1 LSSDNSLHRLYIC
14 CIMRTALF
22 CLILCFISSR
32 LPAQQ
37 KSNRGKEF
45 WLGYGHN
52 ILFTY
57 PEAGVVNSQQLAIY
71 ISTEESATVTVSVN
85 GTGFSQTVTIP
96 ANAVD
101 ASILIPKTGPN
112 DARITAEGITNRGIH
127 IQSTVPIV
135 AYAHQ
140 YGAVSSAATML
151 MPVETF
157 GYTYYSLN
165 FAQTTNYG
173 VAYSWFYAVASENN
187 TRLQITPSDT
197 TENGWLPGNTYTVN
211 LQKGEIYNVFGKRN
225 ANGSTGKDLTGSK
238 IISIVGSDGNCHPV
252 GVFCGSSRNVLLSS
266 NCTGTFPNGS
276 VGNGNGGEI
285 LMQQMLPAN
294 AWGTKYIT
302 YHTINNIVGDIQ
314 TPFLNLYR
322 IAVRNP
328 NTIVKRN
335 GQVLSNLQRG
345 FYYEFRDSA
354 GSVIEANQ
362 PILVAQ
368 YPVNSREC
376 LSVQEDNPLGDPEMI
391 YVSPIEQ
398 GIKKIILF
406 NARREAI
413 NVSMINIIVPTAALN
428 SLLIDGTGP
437 TASESLPHPI
447 DPNYSVVARRYLG
460 AAGFRTVTCQEPFIA
475 TVYGVGP
482 SESYGYNAGTL
493 VNNLNAF
500 TSFKNKFGTEIA
512 DSVTCPKAPIELTLQ
527 LAYKASQI
535 QWRFSQV
542 GGGINP
548 SVDRIDN
555 NPIPTDSTWINGRR
569 YYVYTSNTSYTFSQP
584 GQYQIPVTY
593 AAADLDACNQTET
606 IYIDIRVGNGPRA
619 DFSIQGKACVGEPIS
634 LNGTPQA
641 NGFNLNAY
649 RWQFSDNSTAN
660 TLNTSKTFT
669 TSGTQPISFTVFATN
684 GCVHDTIKSIQ
695 IEAVPTAQIQ
705 ISANSYCN
713 GKPILFEA
721 ATTGII
727 SQWIWDLGDG
737 NSNQVPPFNHTYLQS
752 GTFNTSLQVSSPNGC
767 LSTLDQEAIV
777 IGSTPL
783 VNAGPD
789 LVIKKGESTTLLGTI
804 SNSGNYSVVWTP
816 NLQLSQDNIL
826 QPVASPT
833 RTTTYLLRATDRL
846 RNCTAQDSMQV
857 QVITQL
863 AIPNAFS
870 PNRDGHNDVW
880 ELPGIALYPNAVV
893 SIYNRW
899 GQKIFST
906 AQYERNPWDGTL
918 QGIIQPNGIY
928 VYVIQ
933 LNNTEKEVLRGNLV
947 LVR

>member
-1 LSSDNSLHRLYIC
+1 MSCNISPSRLYLCGMIRAA
-14 CIMRTALF
+14 IVF
-22 CLILCFISSR
+22 LILCVISSR

-71 ISTEESATVTVSVN
+71 ISTEEAATVTVSVN
-85 GTGFSQTVTIP
+85 GTSFSQTVNIP
-96 ANAVD
+96 ANSVD
-101 ASILIPKTGPN
+101 ASILIPKTGPD
-112 DARITAEGITNRGIH
+112 DARIISEGAFNRGIR
-127 IQSTVPIV
+127 ILSNVPIV

-173 VAYSWFYAVASENN
+173 VAYSWFYAIASEDN

-211 LQKGEIYNVFGKRN
+211 LQKGQIYNVFGKRN
-225 ANGSTGKDLTGSK
+225 PNGTTGKDLTGSK
-238 IISIVGSDGNCHPV
+238 IISVTGADGNCHPV

-266 NCTGTFPNGS
+266 NCITTYSNGA

-302 YHTINNIVGDIQ
+302 YHTINNSIGDIQ
-314 TPFLNLYR
+314 SPFLNLYR
-322 IAVRNP
+322 VAVRDP
-328 NTIVKRN
+328 ATIVKRN

-354 GSVIEANQ
+354 GSVIESNQ

-376 LSVQEDNPLGDPEMI
+376 VGVQDNPLGDPEMI
-391 YVSPIEQ
+391 YISPIEQ

-413 NVSMINIIVPTAALN
+413 NVSMINIIVPTAGLN
-428 SLLIDGTGP
+428 SLLIDGTSP

-460 AAGFRTVTCQEPFIA
+460 AAGFRSVTCQEPFIA
-475 TVYGVGP
+475 TVYGVGT
-482 SESYGYNAGTL
+482 SESYGYNAGTF

-500 TSFKNKFGTEIA
+500 TSFKNKFGTAIA
-512 DSVTCPKAPIELTLQ
+512 DTVTCPKAPIELSLQ
-527 LAYKASQI
+527 LAYKANQI
-535 QWRFSQV
+535 QWRFSQA

-548 SVDRIDN
+548 SIDITES
-555 NPIPTDSTWINGRR
+555 NPQPTDSTFINGRR
-569 YYVYTSNTSYTFSQP
+569 YYQYTLSQSYTFAQP
-584 GQYQIPVTY
+584 GQYRIPVTY
-593 AAADLDACNQTET
+593 AASDLDACNQTET
-606 IYIDIRVGNGPRA
+606 IYIDIRVGDGPRA
-619 DFSIQGKACVGEPIS
+619 DFTVQGKGCVGESIVF
-634 LNGTPQA
+634 NGNPQS

-649 RWQFSDNSTAN
+649 RWQFSDNSTAS
-660 TLNTSKTFT
+660 TLNTTKTFT
-669 TSGTQPISFTVFATN
+669 SPGTQNISFTVFASN
-684 GCVHDTIKSIQ
+684 GCVHDTVKVVQ
-695 IEAVPTAQIQ
+695 IEAIPTAQIRT
-705 ISANSYCN
+705 SASSFCN

-721 ATTGII
+721 I
-727 SQWIWDLGDG
+727 SSGNINQWNWNLGNA
-737 NSNQVPPFNHTYLQS
+737 NSNQAPPFNHTYSLAGS
-752 GTFNTSLQVSSPNGC
+752 YNTSLQVSSPNGC
-767 LSTLDQEAIV
+767 LSLLDQQTIL

-789 LVIKKGESTTLLGTI
+789 LVIKKGESTTLQGTI
-804 SNSGNYSVVWTP
+804 ANGGNYSVIWTP
-816 NLQLSQDNIL
+816 NLQLSQDTIL
-826 QPVASPT
+826 QPIASPT
-833 RTTTYLLRATDRL
+833 RTTTYILRAADRQ
-846 RNCTAQDSMQV
+846 RGCTGQDSMQV

-880 ELPGIALYPNAVV
+880 ELPGIALYPNAIV

-899 GQKIFST
+899 GQKIYST
-906 AQYERNPWDGTL
+906 TQYERNPWDGTL
-918 QGIIQPNGIY
+918 QGITQPNGIY